1 MFHWGK
7 NERDAFQ
14 SLKSAINNSSLLV
27 HFNPNLPL
35 KLTTDA
41 RQTASGG
48 VLGHSYADGSER
60 PIAFTSRTFTLT
72 ERNYSDIERESL
84 AVIHGV

>member
-1 MFHWGK
+1 MLRFIGGK

-35 KLTTDA
+35 KLTTNA
-41 RQTASGG
+41 SQTASSG
-48 VLGHSYADGSER
+48 V
-60 PIAFTSRTFTLT
+60 F
-72 ERNYSDIERESL
+72 ESHL
-84 AVIHGV
+84 C